1 MCNNYLALPYL
12 QVFCLNKRWPCC
24 KISPVIFKTE
34 NGPTVILRF
43 KLPLANSPGSTPVL
57 HTPIW
62 HTKFDD
68 HTSPQGHKLQWR
80 VTPICPS
87 SPGTMQEKQQSMALP
102 NPLPPA
108 LSIFTADSNAISV
121 SRPPQAARPC
131 FACRQKDSFRAVLDQ
146 WLPAW
151 HRGYKYPS
159 CLITFFPHRD
169 NSELRFHCL
178 QSPLEKCSWS
188 LPPWNLT
195 WDCTLD
201 DFFPFS
207 DLFLHC

>member
-1 MCNNYLALPYL
+1 MVPVWFLGLSFPWQILQGPHLSSTLLYDTQNLTTTPHHRVISYSRGWFPSVLLLPEPCRKSNRAWH
-12 QVFCLNKRWPCC
+12 CLTPF
-24 KISPVIFKTE
+24 PQ
-34 NGPTVILRF
+34 
-43 KLPLANSPGSTPVL
+43 PLAFSLLT
-57 HTPIW
+57 
-62 HTKFDD
+62 
-68 HTSPQGHKLQWR
+68 
-80 VTPICPS
+80 VTPF
-87 SPGTMQEKQQSMALP
+87 
-102 NPLPPA
+102 
-108 LSIFTADSNAISV
+108 LSHA
-121 SRPPQAARPC
+121 RPQAARPC

-151 HRGYKYPS
+151 HGGYKYPS

-178 QSPLEKCSWS
+178 QSPLAKCSWS